1 MLNHFPDSMRP
12 KGWKTSSRL
21 HALPSH
27 SMLRKVSCAADG
39 CDEFLRLSSQQWFY
53 SKNVQWDFMLPLH
66 ISAGKVTNQKTS
78 IAFLHGLIGFWRTL
92 LAFRDGSCNVKK
104 SYTNT
109 PGIIFSS
116 IIQGNQTRSNYFTP
130 RMNCLNAQWIS

>member
-1 MLNHFPDSMRP
+1 
-12 KGWKTSSRL
+12 
-21 HALPSH
+21 
-27 SMLRKVSCAADG
+27 
-39 CDEFLRLSSQQWFY
+39 
-53 SKNVQWDFMLPLH
+53 MLPLH

-130 RMNCLNAQWIS
+130 RMNCLNAPCAHNGLADPLQAFGCKCNLCSRLIQDEISNIEWVSMTFGTDMHGPLRMGPLIPYKAHLLQIN